1 MKLFWKRN
9 FADPCDGGDDTQF
22 PDFDGDGKR
31 ATTKGGG
38 VAAEEWGVG
47 ALCCCL
53 PVHLQH

>member
-31 ATTKGGG
+31 ATTKAGKWELC
-38 VAAEEWGVG
+38 AAAACPSA
-47 ALCCCL
+47 ALMIE
-53 PVHLQH
+53 